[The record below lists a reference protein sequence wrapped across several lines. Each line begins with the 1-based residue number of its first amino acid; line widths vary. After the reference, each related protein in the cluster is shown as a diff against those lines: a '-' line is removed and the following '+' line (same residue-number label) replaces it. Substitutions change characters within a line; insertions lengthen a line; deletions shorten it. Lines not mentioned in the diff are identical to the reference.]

1 MMKARHGKKARLTAA
16 MAGAIFAALAIAC
29 SADGGPAAS
38 SGSPPSPD
46 GGTTEDDFISVFSAI
61 SVMVLDDTRL
71 MNQIAI
77 NASIDDQARFDSEDT
92 TRLILDN
99 FNGELELVQMLE
111 PVPESV
117 SEAHESTK
125 AAMMKYIAAATL
137 LLPPQGADGEA
148 FDFSEYQMLMSEAG
162 KAFHGAGFALPMGSA
177 TDGEGVP

>member
-1 MMKARHGKKARLTAA
+1 MMKARHGKKARLAAA

-38 SGSPPSPD
+38 SGSPPD

-77 NASIDDQARFDSEDT
+77 SASVDDQARIDSHDIV
-92 TRLILDN
+92 RRIQDDLN
-99 FNGELELVQMLE
+99 NQLEVLEQLE
-111 PVPESV
+111 PVSQTV
-117 SEAHESTK
+117 DEAHESAK
-125 AAMMKYIAAATL
+125 AAMMKYIEAARL
-137 LLPPQGADGEA
+137 LLPPQGSDGEP
-148 FDFSEYQMLMSEAG
+148 FEFSEYQTLMAAAG